1 MPEREKSEKR
11 ARRKKT
17 SGPLTAAGLV
27 AFYEN
32 FRSKV
37 EISPT
42 TLVVISAA
50 TAAAVVLARAI
61 VH

>member
-1 MPEREKSEKR
+1 MSERG
-11 ARRKKT
+11 RRKTRSRKRKET
-17 SGPLTAAGLV
+17 GPLTAAGLV

-32 FRSKV
+32 YKGKV

-42 TLVVISAA
+42 TLLVISAA
-50 TAAAVVLARAI
+50 IAAAAVLARAL